1 MSLKLSDVVEEMK
14 ALLQSSAQ
22 GRPEVLS
29 EKIMEM
35 AGDFLVKALVR
46 NPEKGA
52 IAILMLVPA
61 EEMLTFAFPR
71 HLAQGNSVPVDEESF
86 AGRVMLRGQ
95 VLVENR
101 VPHEPHKEFFERIP
115 DERGTVRSIQKM
127 VAAPLVFEDRAIG
140 VVEVSRTGATPAE
153 AGPDFT
159 PRDGE
164 NLGKCCRAFAPF
176 IAKTWSPGRSW

>member
-1 MSLKLSDVVEEMK
+1 MSLKLLDVVEEMK
-14 ALLQSSAQ
+14 KLLQSAA
-22 GRPEVLS
+22 GGPTDTVS
-29 EKIMEM
+29 ERILEM

-46 NPEKGA
+46 DPEKGA
-52 IAILMLVPA
+52 VAILMLVPA
-61 EEMLTFAFPR
+61 DEQLTFAFPR
-71 HLAQGNSVPVDEESF
+71 HLARGNTLPVDEDSF
-86 AGRVMLRGQ
+86 AGRVVLRGQ

-101 VPHEPHKEFFERIP
+101 VPQEPHKDFFERIP

-127 VAAPLVFEDRAIG
+127 VAAPLVVDGRAIG

-176 IAKTWSPGRSW
+176 IARTWTPARSR